1 MRFYKTEILP
11 TFDVQHPINS
21 TSIELITIIVL
32 TYPKKYENNIN
43 LDTWDRAI
51 IDFINTK

>member
-11 TFDVQHPINS
+11 TFDVQHPVNS

-32 TYPKKYENNIN
+32 TYLKKYKNDIN
-43 LDTWDRAI
+43 PDT
-51 IDFINTK
+51 